1 MKHRGPI
8 SFILALSAVSCAGSK
23 DNNES
28 TKNDEALSPIVETT
42 AKKLEVDATSRN
54 EWVGLDLDQGVVIS
68 VQDLPSNGT
77 WDLAFKR
84 TSIKMNG
91 EAVAM
96 QVVSQDFSALSLA
109 PKEGYSSDKP
119 STDPGAPETSGLAF
133 HAEPAWYSY
142 DINTHA
148 VSSRGLTYAI
158 QTNEGRFFKLK
169 ILDYYNAARLPA
181 YLNLEYQELQGV
193 AP

>member
-1 MKHRGPI
+1 MKHRGPM
-8 SFILALSAVSCAGSK
+8 SFILALSVVSCAGSK
-23 DNNES
+23 DNKES
-28 TKNDEALSPIVETT
+28 AQNDEALSPIVESET
-42 AKKLEVDATSRN
+42 KKLELDATSRS
-54 EWVGLDLDQGVVIS
+54 EWIGLDLDQGVVIS
-68 VQDLPSNGT
+68 VQDLPNNGT

-109 PKEGYSSDKP
+109 PKEGYASDKP
-119 STDPGAPETSGLAF
+119 SSDPAAPETSGLAF

-142 DINTHA
+142 DITTHA

-158 QTNEGRFFKLK
+158 KSNEGRFFKLK
-169 ILDYYNAARLPA
+169 ILDYYNVARLPA
-181 YLNLEYQELQGV
+181 YINLEYQELQGV
-193 AP
+193 EP